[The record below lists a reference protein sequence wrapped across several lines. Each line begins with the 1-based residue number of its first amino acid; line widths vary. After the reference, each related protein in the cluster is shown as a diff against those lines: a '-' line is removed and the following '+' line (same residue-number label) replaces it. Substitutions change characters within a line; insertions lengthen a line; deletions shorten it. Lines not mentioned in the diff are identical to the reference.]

1 MLQSRG
7 RSHSLPYKGCF
18 VPSPSLVPYQAQCPS
33 LRPSLTS
40 QAEKGSPLL
49 THRQAL
55 GHTCALPSPLEAL
68 KYQNPKQNKN
78 ISKAGGTNPMFKA
91 VVLEQIGRVWSRQS
105 GPVTLPPFASD
116 IFPGLCPTQ
125 MLILFPRACAVE
137 SLSFPATVHTH
148 T

>member
-1 MLQSRG
+1 MLQSLG
-7 RSHSLPYKGCF
+7 QSHSLPYKGCF

-40 QAEKGSPLL
+40 QAEKGSPLV

-68 KYQNPKQNKN
+68 KYQKPKQNKN

-105 GPVTLPPFASD
+105 GPVCTRHLPWTVS
-116 IFPGLCPTQ
+116 Q

-137 SLSFPATVHTH
+137 NLSLPATVHIH